1 MNGSTRIGNLL
12 KKKLLKIFVLLI
24 IIRSSLYIPIPI
36 TGLDIFSRDWGGSTE
51 SVSGLNRGVELFTR
65 VFSAVTGAGG
75 TTITIGCLGMVPY
88 FNASLLVQ
96 LLVPLL
102 PSLERLQNEEGT
114 IGRRR
119 ITKYTRYLT
128 LTWSILLSS
137 YAAFGVIKPFVFNWN
152 TFIALKIILSLTV
165 GSMLS
170 MWFAELITRENLGN
184 GPSMVVFINIIGGLR
199 GNLVYFISDISN
211 FSAFDRFAAVI
222 VACFIYLVAIFTV
235 IVVQGSYKRIR
246 IISARGE
253 LSESS
258 PLMISSIKKRLRR
271 SKDNFLFTY
280 IPLRLNQGGIMPLV
294 FSSLLVRLFFGTLG
308 FSGVKNSLLSFP
320 YLEDALTLGFVVLN
334 CVIILFVSNFYA
346 LLLLRPKDLS
356 ENLVKMAFSVPGLK
370 PGKETTQYLEK
381 EISRLSFIGGL
392 FLIFLTFLPLVVGRV
407 LKFSLVGDLSS
418 LIILIGVVTDVTSRV
433 KGYLV
438 AQNYECDMS
447 MLDMKL

>member
-51 SVSGLNRGVELFTR
+51 SVGGLNRGVELFTR

-128 LTWSILLSS
+128 LVWSILLSS

-152 TFIALKIILSLTV
+152 TIIALKIILSLTV

-356 ENLVKMAFSVPGLK
+356 ENLVKMAFFVPGLK

-438 AQNYECDMS
+438 AQNYECNMS

>member
-1 MNGSTRIGNLL
+1 
-12 KKKLLKIFVLLI
+12 
-24 IIRSSLYIPIPI
+24 
-36 TGLDIFSRDWGGSTE
+36 
-51 SVSGLNRGVELFTR
+51 
-65 VFSAVTGAGG
+65 
-75 TTITIGCLGMVPY
+75 
-88 FNASLLVQ
+88 
-96 LLVPLL
+96 
-102 PSLERLQNEEGT
+102 
-114 IGRRR
+114 
-119 ITKYTRYLT
+119 
-128 LTWSILLSS
+128 
-137 YAAFGVIKPFVFNWN
+137 
-152 TFIALKIILSLTV
+152 
-165 GSMLS
+165 
-170 MWFAELITRENLGN
+170 
-184 GPSMVVFINIIGGLR
+184 MVVFINIIGGLR

-271 SKDNFLFTY
+271 SKNNFLFTY

-320 YLEDALTLGFVVLN
+320 HLEDVLTLGFVVLN

>member
-51 SVSGLNRGVELFTR
+51 SVGGLNRGVELFTR

-128 LTWSILLSS
+128 LVWSILLSS

-308 FSGVKNSLLSFP
+308 FSGVKNSLLGFP
-320 YLEDALTLGFVVLN
+320 HLEDVLTLGFVVLN

-356 ENLVKMAFSVPGLK
+356 ENLVKMAFFVPGLK

-407 LKFSLVGDLSS
+407 LKFGLIGDLSS